1 MPQIEIDGDL
11 LDLQHRSKGDDYKSE
26 LISRLID
33 MVHIAKKLFGPRDCY
48 YTIVG
53 IEFGRKNP
61 GIQYPIKNHPH
72 IIIRLSAQAATCM
85 WWARCNL
92 AHETVHL
99 LAPTGCNNPTNLEE
113 GVACYFADYYMQEI
127 LSQPP
132 FPLGEND
139 SHYKCALK
147 AVKPLFDKDKCFVR
161 KLRKRQPSFQG
172 ITKEDIIKQFPELES
187 KDEDLNFLISKFGKG
202 SGS

>member
-11 LDLQHRSKGDDYKSE
+11 LDLQRRSKSDVYKSE
-26 LISRLID
+26 LVSRFVNML
-33 MVHIAKKLFGPRDCY
+33 HIAEELFGPRDLC
-48 YTIVG
+48 YTILD
-53 IEFGRKNP
+53 IEFGGKNP
-61 GIQYPIKNHPH
+61 GIQYPSKNHPH

-85 WWARCNL
+85 RWACWNL

-99 LAPTGCNNPTNLEE
+99 LAPTGCKDATNLEE

-127 LSQPP
+127 LSQPS

-187 KDEDLNFLISKFGKG
+187 KDVDFLIENFYKDSDG
-202 SGS
+202 